1 MNIIIAGLP
10 TAKTQRTV
18 SIVEEALDLLTCP
31 ADVECVYDPAG
42 MKKLGVR
49 RTPTVVLNTQIKAEG
64 RIPSIF
70 EVERWIEAE
79 DLVNQS

>member
-18 SIVEEALDLLTCP
+18 SIVREALDLVTCS
-31 ADVECVYDPAG
+31 ADVECIYDVGA
-42 MKKLGVR
+42 MKRLGVR
-49 RTPTVVLNTQIKAEG
+49 RTPTVLLNARIRAEG

-70 EVERWIEAE
+70 EVESWIAAEELVTEA
-79 DLVNQS
+79 